1 MVKGTSR
8 RIVVVKSPYPEVF
21 DEAIFVVKEEFLRSP
36 GVSQSQLL
44 SDAKRAAAGLVEKSS
59 GKAGKSRLP
68 QSVAISISALLG
80 SGVAVAIMK
89 IFGL

>member
-8 RIVVVKSPYPEVF
+8 RIIVVKSPDPEVF

-44 SDAKRAAAGLVEKSS
+44 SDARRAAAGLVDKS
-59 GKAGKSRLP
+59 GKVKYGRLP
-68 QSVAISISALLG
+68 QALIISLWALLG
-80 SGVAVAIMK
+80 SGIAVAVMK

>member
-8 RIVVVKSPYPEVF
+8 RIIVVKSPDPEVF

-36 GVSQSQLL
+36 GVSQAQLL
-44 SDAKRAAAGLVEKSS
+44 NDARRAAAGLVDKS
-59 GKAGKSRLP
+59 GKSAHSRLP
-68 QSVAISISALLG
+68 QSIAISISAVMG
-80 SGVAVAIMK
+80 SGLAVAVMK

>member
-8 RIVVVKSPYPEVF
+8 RIIVVKSPDPEVF

-36 GVSQSQLL
+36 GVSQTQLL
-44 SDAKRAAAGLVEKSS
+44 SDARRAAAGLVEKS
-59 GKAGKSRLP
+59 GKSTAGRLP
-68 QSVAISISALLG
+68 QSLAISVSAILG
-80 SGVAVAIMK
+80 SGIAVAVMK

>member
-8 RIVVVKSPYPEVF
+8 RIIVVKSPDPEVF

-36 GVSQSQLL
+36 GVSQTQLL
-44 SDAKRAAAGLVEKSS
+44 SDARRAAAGLVDKS
-59 GKAGKSRLP
+59 GKVKYGRMP
-68 QSVAISISALLG
+68 QALAISISAVLG
-80 SGVAVAIMK
+80 SGIAVAVMK

>member
-8 RIVVVKSPYPEVF
+8 RIIVVKSPDPEVF

-44 SDAKRAAAGLVEKSS
+44 SDARRAAAGLVDKS
-59 GKAGKSRLP
+59 GKAKYGRLP
-68 QSVAISISALLG
+68 QALAISISAVLG
-80 SGVAVAIMK
+80 SGIAVAVMK

>member
-8 RIVVVKSPYPEVF
+8 RIIVVKSPDPEVF

-36 GVSQSQLL
+36 GVSQTQLL
-44 SDAKRAAAGLVEKSS
+44 NDARRAAAGLVDKSGQS
-59 GKAGKSRLP
+59 AHNRLP
-68 QSVAISISALLG
+68 QSIAISISAVMG
-80 SGVAVAIMK
+80 SGLAVAVMK

>member
-8 RIVVVKSPYPEVF
+8 RIIVVKSPDPDVF

-36 GVSQSQLL
+36 GVSQDQLL
-44 SDAKRAAAGLVEKSS
+44 SDARRAAAGMVDKS
-59 GKAGKSRLP
+59 GRAGKSRLP
-68 QSVAISISALLG
+68 QSLAISVSAILG
-80 SGVAVAIMK
+80 SGLAVAVMK

>member
-8 RIVVVKSPYPEVF
+8 RIIVVKSPDPDVF

-44 SDAKRAAAGLVEKSS
+44 SDARRAAAGLVD
-59 GKAGKSRLP
+59 KAGKQSKNRLP
-68 QSVAISISALLG
+68 QSLAISISAVMG
-80 SGVAVAIMK
+80 SGLAVAVMK

>member
-8 RIVVVKSPYPEVF
+8 RIIVVKSPDPEVF

-36 GVSQSQLL
+36 GVSQDQLL
-44 SDAKRAAAGLVEKSS
+44 SDARRAAAGMVDKS
-59 GKAGKSRLP
+59 GKKGRSKLTHIIAM
-68 QSVAISISALLG
+68 SISAILG
-80 SGVAVAIMK
+80 SGLAVAVMK

>member
-8 RIVVVKSPYPEVF
+8 RIIVVKSPDPEVF

-36 GVSQSQLL
+36 GVSQTQLL
-44 SDAKRAAAGLVEKSS
+44 SDARRAAAGMVDRT
-59 GKAGKSRLP
+59 GKAGKTRLS
-68 QSVAISISALLG
+68 QRIAVTVSAIAG
-80 SGVAVAIMK
+80 SGIAVAVMK

>member
-8 RIVVVKSPYPEVF
+8 RIIVVKSPDPEVF

-36 GVSQSQLL
+36 GVSQTQLL
-44 SDAKRAAAGLVEKSS
+44 SDARRAAAGLVEKS
-59 GKAGKSRLP
+59 GKATIRRLP
-68 QSVAISISALLG
+68 QSLAISISAVLG
-80 SGVAVAIMK
+80 SGIAVAVMK

>member
-8 RIVVVKSPYPEVF
+8 RIIVVKSPDPEVF
-21 DEAIFVVKEEFLRSP
+21 DEAIFVVTEEFLRSP

-44 SDAKRAAAGLVEKSS
+44 SDARRAAAGLVDKS
-59 GKAGKSRLP
+59 GKSARNRLP
-68 QSVAISISALLG
+68 QSLAISISAVMG
-80 SGVAVAIMK
+80 SGLAVAVMK

>member
-8 RIVVVKSPYPEVF
+8 RIIVVKSPDPEVF

-44 SDAKRAAAGLVEKSS
+44 SDARRAAAGFVDKS
-59 GKAGKSRLP
+59 GKTSRSRLP
-68 QSVAISISALLG
+68 QSLAITVSAVMG
-80 SGVAVAIMK
+80 SGLAVAVMK

>member
-8 RIVVVKSPYPEVF
+8 RIIVVKSPDPDVF

-36 GVSQSQLL
+36 GVSQEQLL
-44 SDAKRAAAGLVEKSS
+44 SDARRAAAGMVDKS
-59 GKAGKSRLP
+59 GKIGRNKLT
-68 QSVAISISALLG
+68 QSLAISASAVLG
-80 SGVAVAIMK
+80 SGLAVAVMK

>member
-8 RIVVVKSPYPEVF
+8 RIIVVKSPDPEVF

-44 SDAKRAAAGLVEKSS
+44 SDARRAAAGLVDKS
-59 GKAGKSRLP
+59 GKGGRSRLP
-68 QSVAISISALLG
+68 QSIAISASAILG
-80 SGVAVAIMK
+80 SGLAVAVMK

>member
-8 RIVVVKSPYPEVF
+8 RIIVVKSPDPEVF

-44 SDAKRAAAGLVEKSS
+44 SDARRAAAGMVDKS
-59 GKAGKSRLP
+59 GKGGYRLP
-68 QSVAISISALLG
+68 QSIAISASALIG
-80 SGVAVAIMK
+80 SGLAVAVMK

>member
-8 RIVVVKSPYPEVF
+8 RIIVVKSPDPDLF

-36 GVSQSQLL
+36 GVSQEQLL
-44 SDAKRAAAGLVEKSS
+44 SDARRAAAGMVDKS
-59 GKAGKSRLP
+59 GKIGRSKFA
-68 QSVAISISALLG
+68 QSLAISASAVLG
-80 SGVAVAIMK
+80 SGLAVAVMK